1 MNQSEFHFQGNPD
14 LLPES
19 GSTSWSAPS
28 NIALVKYWGKYPVQL
43 PANPSL
49 SFTLEAC
56 STRTTL
62 EFEKIPG
69 GTSSLGDSER
79 LSVYLDGKPAPD
91 FEPKIHQFLERI
103 GPYMPF
109 VQNLKIRLN
118 TGNTFP
124 HSSGIA
130 SSASGMAALSLCL
143 LQIEQQM
150 DPSLDAFRFNRKAS
164 FLARLGSGS
173 ACRSIDGGLV
183 LWGEAEGMPG
193 SSNLYGITYPRETDP
208 VFQTYHDTILLID
221 RGKKEVSS
229 TAGHGL
235 MGGHPFAAARFQQ
248 ARENISK
255 LGEILK
261 RGDLDAFC
269 DLVER
274 EALSLHALMMSGEP
288 TYLLMK
294 PGTLAVIEKVRQFRR
309 ETGLPLC
316 FTLDAGAN
324 VHLLYPGAIAEKVY
338 PFIQDE
344 LLAYAENGAH
354 ICDRVG
360 KGAKVLSESQ
370 QNI

>member
-1 MNQSEFHFQGNPD
+1 MNDSEFHFQGNPD
-14 LLPES
+14 LLPDS

-56 STRTTL
+56 ATRTTL
-62 EFEKIPG
+62 EFEKVSEHA
-69 GTSSLGDSER
+69 SSLADTDK
-79 LSVYLDGKPAPD
+79 LKVFLDGQPAPD
-91 FEPKIHQFLERI
+91 FEPKIYKFLERI
-103 GPYMPF
+103 SPYMPF
-109 VQNLKIRLN
+109 VNGLKLRLN

-143 LQIEQQM
+143 LEIEKQLDPHM
-150 DPSLDAFRFNRKAS
+150 DSLRFSRKAS

-173 ACRSIDGGLV
+173 ACRSIEGGLV
-183 LWGEAEGMPG
+183 LWGAAEGVPG
-193 SSNLYGITYPRETDP
+193 SSDLYGITYPGETDP
-208 VFQTYHDTILLID
+208 VFQTYHDTILLVD

-235 MGGHPFAAARFQQ
+235 MEGHPFAQARFQQ
-248 ARENISK
+248 ARENISR
-255 LGEILK
+255 LEDILK
-261 RGDLDAFC
+261 RGDLNAFC
-269 DLVER
+269 ELVEV

-288 TYLLMK
+288 SYLLMK
-294 PGTLAVIEKVRQFRR
+294 PGTLAVIEKVRRFRK
-309 ETGLPLC
+309 ESGLPLC

-324 VHLLYPGAIAEKVY
+324 VHLLYPGALSAKVY
-338 PFIQDE
+338 PFIQQE
-344 LLAYAENGAH
+344 LLSYAQDGAH

-360 KGAKVLSESQ
+360 KGARPLTLHRR
-370 QNI
+370 NN